1 MTRVLIAVDETTM
14 LSAIHQILLESGF
27 LVNTASES
35 ERVLAMAREGACDLI
50 LLDAQLPDMDGLVA
64 CRLLRQESRIP
75 ILMLTAPAG
84 YSARVEGL
92 EAGADDC
99 LTKPFN
105 SRELVARMKALLRRS
120 TLSRDPAPT
129 LQASRLLIGD
139 LEIDLIHRQA
149 IRMGR
154 YVRLRPKE
162 FDLLVFLASHPGR
175 TFTASKLLDDVWR
188 FDNPSDARTVQV
200 HIRWLRQKLEA
211 DPYHPSL
218 IQTVRGKGYRL
229 SAEEIRFC

>member
-1 MTRVLIAVDETTM
+1 
-14 LSAIHQILLESGF
+14 
-27 LVNTASES
+27 
-35 ERVLAMAREGACDLI
+35 
-50 LLDAQLPDMDGLVA
+50 MDGLVV
-64 CRLLRQESRIP
+64 CESLRQESSVP
-75 ILMLTAPAG
+75 ILMLAAPGG
-84 YSARVEGL
+84 YSSRVEAL

-120 TLSRDPAPT
+120 TLNRDPTPT
-129 LQASRLLIGD
+129 LRANRLLIGD
-139 LEIDLIHRQA
+139 LEIDLVHRQA

-175 TFTASKLLDDVWR
+175 TFTPRGLLKEVWR

-211 DPYHPSL
+211 NPCHPSL

-229 SAEEIRFC
+229 AAEEIRFC